1 MNKHT
6 IARAAV
12 SAGLAVAMTLGS
24 VAPAT
29 MAWAAD
35 GDSTITINNVD
46 GNKTEF
52 KGYKI
57 FNADVV
63 DNDNGGKTV
72 SNIDWANDDV
82 KAAVV
87 DVIKAQEK
95 AKGNEYK
102 STNAQDAAEWI
113 RDHVTDTTKETAVA
127 SDSAA
132 EAIAKAVM
140 GKTEQTTVTGG
151 QQSDALKSG
160 YWLFVTDPSTVD
172 NDSGTKNTE
181 TYTSPIFAVVGGSA
195 YTVTEKASVPTV
207 EKKIV
212 SDKDGLEYDAADSHV
227 GQDVTYNIYGTVAQD
242 FATYD
247 SYSYVFT
254 DNVTEG
260 LTVESGS
267 VKVYM
272 YASKDA
278 AKADLTHTEG
288 TDVTSNF
295 TTVLGVAKDDGSKD
309 LTVTAKT
316 TDGAKGLKS
325 INGATKDSCFVV
337 TYTAKIN
344 SKAVIGNPGNPN
356 TVTLTYSNNP
366 NAEGTGETVPD
377 TVRDFTYALNLVKL
391 DQGTEKALDGA
402 TFTIKVKS
410 VDDKDKSSVG
420 KYVKA
425 DGTLTDNVDEAKLT
439 TKDGAA
445 INVKGLDYGTYT
457 VTEESAPTGYTKVAP
472 FDFTIDPTI
481 DETSQ
486 EVTKLESTLDTKDA
500 DHVKAGLVDPNS
512 TKGDNVLTMQANS
525 GVTDNNT
532 VNITVGDVK
541 SVGLPL
547 TGQAGIGVTLA
558 AGGAVLAIGVYR
570 VVRSRREQD
579 AE

>member
-6 IARAAV
+6 IARAAF

-24 VAPAT
+24 FAPAT

-87 DVIKAQEK
+87 GVIQAQEK
-95 AKGNEYK
+95 AKGKEYK

-140 GKTEQTTVTGG
+140 NLKTIKTTTVTGG
-151 QQSDALKSG
+151 QQSDALESG
-160 YWLFVTDPSTVD
+160 YWLFVTDPKTVD
-172 NDSGTKNTE
+172 NDGGKKNTE
-181 TYTSPIFAVVGGSA
+181 TYTSPIFAVVGGST
-195 YTVTEKASVPTV
+195 YTVNEKASVPTV

-254 DNVTEG
+254 DNVSKG
-260 LTVESGS
+260 LTVNEDS

-278 AKADLTHTEG
+278 AKADLTHTKG
-288 TDVTSNF
+288 TNVTSNF
-295 TTVLGVAKDDGSKD
+295 TTVLGAAKDDGSKD

-325 INGATKDSCFVV
+325 IANATKDSCFVV
-337 TYTAKIN
+337 TYTATIN
-344 SKAVIGNPGNPN
+344 SEAVIGNPGNPN
-356 TVTLTYSNNP
+356 TVKLTYSNNP
-366 NAEGTGETVPD
+366 NAEGTGDTVPD

-391 DQGTEKALDGA
+391 DQGTEKALEGA
-402 TFTIKVKS
+402 EFTIKVKTA
-410 VDDKDKSSVG
+410 DDEASVG

-425 DGTLTDNVDEAKLT
+425 DGTLTDSKSDATLT
-439 TKDGAA
+439 TGTDGK
-445 INVKGLDYGTYT
+445 INVRGLDFGTYE
-457 VTEESAPTGYTKVAP
+457 VTEESAPTGYSTVSS
-472 FDFTIDPTI
+472 FTFTIDSTI
-481 DETSQ
+481 DEANQSVALKSKLTTSDSTHVVAGLTDGTAGDNTLN
-486 EVTKLESTLDTKDA
+486 VTKD
-500 DHVKAGLVDPNS
+500 
-512 TKGDNVLTMQANS
+512 S

-558 AGGAVLAIGVYR
+558 AGGAVLALGVYR

>member
-29 MAWAAD
+29 MAWAAE
-35 GDSTITINNVD
+35 GDSTITISNVD
-46 GNKTEF
+46 GNQTSF
-52 KGYKI
+52 KGYQI
-57 FNADVV
+57 FKATVADK
-63 DNDNGGKTV
+63 DGGKTV
-72 SNIDWANDDV
+72 SDVTWANEAV
-82 KAAVV
+82 KTAVEG
-87 DVIKAQEK
+87 VITEQDSNY
-95 AKGNEYK
+95 KG
-102 STNAQDAAEWI
+102 TTAQDAADWI
-113 RDHVTDTTKETAVA
+113 NDNVTGTTKETAVA
-127 SDSAA
+127 SDSVA

-140 GKTEQTTVTGG
+140 GKTAQTTVTGG
-151 QQSDALKSG
+151 QQSSALDPG
-160 YWLFVTDPSTVD
+160 YWLFVTDPDSVD
-172 NDSGTKNTE
+172 NDGGKKNTE
-181 TYTSPIFAVVGGSA
+181 TYTSPIFAVVGGST
-195 YTVTEKASVPTV
+195 YTVNEKASVPMV

-212 SDKDGLEYDAADSHV
+212 SDKDGLEHDAADSHV

-247 SYSYVFT
+247 SYSYAFT
-254 DNVTEG
+254 DNVSKG
-260 LTVESGS
+260 LTVDEGS

-278 AKADLTHTEG
+278 AKADLAHTGG
-288 TDVTSNF
+288 TDVTGHF
-295 TTVLGVAKDDGSKD
+295 ATALGDAKDDGSKD
-309 LTVTAKT
+309 LTVTAK
-316 TDGAKGLKS
+316 DEKGLKS
-325 INGATKDSCFVV
+325 IDGATKDSCFVV
-337 TYTAKIN
+337 TYTAKVN
-344 SKAVIGNPGNPN
+344 SDAVIGNPGNPN

-525 GVTDNNT
+525 GVTENNT

>member
-29 MAWAAD
+29 VALAAD
-35 GDSTITINNVD
+35 GDSTITISNVA
-46 GNKTEF
+46 GNETSF
-52 KGYKI
+52 KGYQI
-57 FNADVV
+57 FKATVTDGTN
-63 DNDNGGKTV
+63 GKTV
-72 SNIDWANDDV
+72 SDVTWANDDV

-87 DVIKAQEK
+87 GVITKQDANY
-95 AKGNEYK
+95 KG
-102 STNAQDAAEWI
+102 TTAQDAADWI
-113 RDHVTDTTKETAVA
+113 KANVTGTTKETAVA
-127 SDSAA
+127 SDSVA

-140 GKTEQTTVTGG
+140 GKTAQTIVTGG
-151 QQSDALKSG
+151 KQSDALESG
-160 YWLFVTDPSTVD
+160 YWLFVTDPDSVD
-172 NDSGTKNTE
+172 ASGTTKNGE

-212 SDKDGLEYDAADSHV
+212 SDADGKEYDAADSHV

-254 DNVTEG
+254 DNVSKG
-260 LTVESGS
+260 LTVNEGS

-272 YASKDA
+272 YASKEA
-278 AKADLTHTEG
+278 AKADLTHASG
-288 TDVTSNF
+288 TDVTGHF
-295 TTVLGVAKDDGSKD
+295 TTAPGDAKEDGSKD
-309 LTVTAKT
+309 LTVTAK
-316 TDGAKGLKS
+316 DEKGLRS
-325 INGATKDSCFVV
+325 IQGATEDSCFVV
-337 TYTAKIN
+337 TYTATIN
-344 SKAVIGNPGNPN
+344 SEAVIGNPGNHN
-356 TVTLTYSNNP
+356 TVKLTYSNNP
-366 NAEGTGETVPD
+366 NAEGTGDTVPD

-391 DQGTEKALDGA
+391 DQGTEKALEGA
-402 TFTIKVKS
+402 EFTIKVK
-410 VDDKDKSSVG
+410 VADDEASVG

-425 DGTLTDNVDEAKLT
+425 DGTLTDSKSDAKLT
-439 TKDGAA
+439 TGTDGK
-445 INVKGLDYGTYT
+445 INVKGLDFGTYE
-457 VTEESAPTGYTKVAP
+457 VTEESAPTGYSTVSS
-472 FDFTIDPTI
+472 FTFTIDPTI
-481 DETSQ
+481 DQANQSVALKSKLTTSDSTHVVAGLTDGTAGDNTLN
-486 EVTKLESTLDTKDA
+486 VTKD
-500 DHVKAGLVDPNS
+500 
-512 TKGDNVLTMQANS
+512 S